1 MARAITPSHRSAMA
15 SDSAFLMNPAY
26 AVDFAHTYS
35 SSGVKFTYLRG
46 VIRPAFAMGE
56 GNDRL
61 SKSNL
66 VGHEEATWSILAR
79 ECLKGSLRGS
89 ALEPLWRRRTSK

>member
-1 MARAITPSHRSAMA
+1 MA

-79 ECLKGSLRGS
+79 ETSQGQPS
-89 ALEPLWRRRTSK
+89 AVVRWNPFGAGERAIIECD